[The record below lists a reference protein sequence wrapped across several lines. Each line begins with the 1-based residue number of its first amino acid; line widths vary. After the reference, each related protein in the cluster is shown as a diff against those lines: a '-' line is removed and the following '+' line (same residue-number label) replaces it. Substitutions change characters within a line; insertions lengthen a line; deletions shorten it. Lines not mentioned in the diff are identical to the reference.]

1 MTSSTI
7 PERDRWNYNTHYYRL
22 TDPPALGAA
31 QTALDVGCGE
41 GMLARRLR
49 RHVPHVTGLDP
60 DSASIEAARQES
72 DDIAYICG
80 DLFEHPFEP
89 ESFDAVAS
97 FAALHHM
104 DAERGLMRLAELVRP
119 GGTLVVVSCARSEFP
134 RDLLMEG
141 ISFVTAH
148 IQIRRHTMWDHES
161 PVVWPPPVSYRE
173 MRKMSAEL
181 LPGSR
186 FRRHLLFRYSI
197 VWRKPGGVI

>member
-1 MTSSTI
+1 MTSSTV

-22 TDPPALGAA
+22 TDSAA
-31 QTALDVGCGE
+31 SGDARTALDVGCGE

-49 RHVPHVTGLDP
+49 LTVPRVTGIDP
-60 DSASIEAARQES
+60 DPSSIEAARAVSE
-72 DDIAYICG
+72 DIDYICG

-89 ESFDAVAS
+89 ESFDVVAS

-104 DAERGLMRLAELVRP
+104 DARRGLSRLAELVRP

-134 RDLLMEG
+134 RDLVMEG
-141 ISFVTAH
+141 VSFVAAH

-161 PVVWPPPVSYRE
+161 PVVWPPPASYRE
-173 MRKMSAEL
+173 MRKLSAEL
-181 LPGSR
+181 LPGSH

-197 VWRKPGGVI
+197 VWRKPNSVI